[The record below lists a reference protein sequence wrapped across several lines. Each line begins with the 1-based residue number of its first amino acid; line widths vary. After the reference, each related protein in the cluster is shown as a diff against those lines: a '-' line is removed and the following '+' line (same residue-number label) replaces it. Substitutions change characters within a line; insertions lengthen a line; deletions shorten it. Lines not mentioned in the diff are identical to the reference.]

1 MCVEQATQNPCLTYC
16 MNKNPLDLS
25 AVYGFYLEGSC
36 TKHITKPD
44 NMEAELLCPSREGRQ
59 LLFHQPVYECAGPG
73 MQFEMLV
80 LSAE

>member
-1 MCVEQATQNPCLTYC
+1 
-16 MNKNPLDLS
+16 
-25 AVYGFYLEGSC
+25 
-36 TKHITKPD
+36 
-44 NMEAELLCPSREGRQ
+44 MEAELLCPSREGRQ